1 MRKFQAFERIH
12 NLNSKNL
19 IGKYQSGGGREKERD
34 REGEREGG
42 REGGRREGGGGRE
55 TAGWQTRSTLVYF
68 LIMAAFRSLPA
79 P

>member
-42 REGGRREGGGGRE
+42 REVGRLERKAMGSMVVGRE
-55 TAGWQTRSTLVYF
+55 TLKEGGIDREWGRESG
-68 LIMAAFRSLPA
+68 
-79 P
+79 